1 MTPRDLIF
9 FTLAILIAGLI
20 GYLITDRLC
29 PRNYPRWM
37 VWALAPATGFGIC
50 SLIVFF
56 FRRPMTSVEAM
67 LLTVL
72 LFFWFRSHRT
82 SFAGYRDISIW
93 RVPILAFVFAMVLGW
108 SVGSSVIRVERYPN
122 GLTDG
127 WAIWNS
133 HAKYMAA
140 GGKTWAQDIQNTFHP
155 DYPLLL
161 PGVVVHAWRYIGN
174 NSPDATGFVGILF
187 ELVAVVVLA
196 ATLIKL
202 RSPTIGLL
210 MAFVLIGSPAYVV
223 YAASEYADVPLSAF
237 VVSTIALICLYE
249 SDESKPPGL
258 IALAGFMAGC
268 AAWTKNEG
276 VPFAMVTVA
285 VLLAPIFWSPS
296 ATVRRVAGF
305 AAGLAL
311 PLAAIV
317 YFKLTIAPPND
328 LFDNRTSADLLAKIS
343 DSSRYLLILKSY
355 IRIGWT
361 FGGWVFNP
369 FLPILAFIG
378 LAGVDRSVMRSF
390 SWRAGVAIIV
400 MLQVGYFVIYV
411 ITPLELNYHLNSS
424 MDRLLMHVW
433 PGCLL
438 LAGMTVRKQ
447 VSPKTIS

>member
-1 MTPRDLIF
+1 VTPRDLIF
-9 FTLAILIAGLI
+9 FTLAVLIAGMI
-20 GYLITDRLC
+20 GYLIADRLC
-29 PRNYPRWM
+29 PRNFPRWL
-37 VWALAPATGFGIC
+37 VWAFAPATGLGIC

-56 FRRPMTSVEAM
+56 FRRPMTTVDAM
-67 LLTVL
+67 LLIVL

-82 SFAGYRDISIW
+82 SIAGYREISSW
-93 RVPILAFVFAMVLGW
+93 RVPILAIVFAIVLGW
-108 SVGSSVIRVERYPN
+108 SVGSSVIHVERYPN

-133 HAKYMAA
+133 HAKYLAA
-140 GGKTWAQDIQNTFHP
+140 GGKTWASDIQNTFHP

-161 PGVVVHAWRYIGN
+161 PGVMVHAWRYIGN
-174 NSPDATGFVGILF
+174 NSPDATGFMGILF
-187 ELVAVVVLA
+187 ELAAVGVLG

-202 RSPTIGLL
+202 RSPVIGLL
-210 MAFVLIGSPAYVV
+210 MALVLIGSPAYVHN
-223 YAASEYADVPLSAF
+223 AASEYADVPLSAF
-237 VVSTIALICLYE
+237 VVSTIALIFLYE
-249 SDESKPPGL
+249 SEESKFPGL
-258 IALAGFMAGC
+258 ISLAGFMAGC

-276 VPFAMVTVA
+276 VLFALGTVA
-285 VLLAPIFWSPS
+285 VLLAPVFWSPS
-296 ATVRRVAGF
+296 ATVRRIAGF

-317 YFKLTIAPPND
+317 YFKLKIAPPND
-328 LFDNRTSADLLAKIS
+328 LFDNRTSADLVAKIA
-343 DSSRYLLILKSY
+343 DSSRYMMILKSY
-355 IRIGWT
+355 SSIGWT

-378 LAGVDRSVMRSF
+378 LAGVDRSVLRSF

-411 ITPLELNYHLNSS
+411 ITPLDLTYHLNSS

-438 LAGMTVRKQ
+438 LAGMTIRKQ
-447 VSPKTIS
+447 VSPGNP